1 MYMNT
6 FCMLIFYDW
15 LIACLYAILS
25 LNWNFL
31 LNVLL
36 LKEIQVCINLLL
48 YQDLIISSIVNSLL
62 YLLQCCSELTLYPY
76 QHWTVQKN
84 LFFGSLYPFLCAYI
98 LYIFVWSKGHWQPV
112 SITFWVWL
120 CNGFFCR
127 PALSSL
133 VDYQWGFKIVLKDV
147 WMEINRNWF
156 MPIFLCFKA
165 INWKQKEVVMIKCS

>member
-1 MYMNT
+1 M
-6 FCMLIFYDW
+6 
-15 LIACLYAILS
+15 
-25 LNWNFL
+25 
-31 LNVLL
+31 L

-48 YQDLIISSIVNSLL
+48 YQDLNIQHSQQFVVFIAMLL
-62 YLLQCCSELTLYPY
+62 WVDTDPY
-76 QHWTVQKN
+76 QHWTVQKT
-84 LFFGSLYPFLCAYI
+84 LFLAVYIHFYAHIYCLFLFDRRVI
-98 LYIFVWSKGHWQPV
+98 EPV

>member
-1 MYMNT
+1 MSICN
-6 FCMLIFYDW
+6 LITE
-15 LIACLYAILS
+15 
-25 LNWNFL
+25 
-31 LNVLL
+31 
-36 LKEIQVCINLLL
+36 LKFFVKCFVAEVQEIQACINLLL
-48 YQDLIISSIVNSLL
+48 YQDLNIQHSQQFVVFIAMLLWVDTVSIPALN
-62 YLLQCCSELTLYPY
+62 CSEDS
-76 QHWTVQKN
+76 
-84 LFFGSLYPFLCAYI
+84 FFGSLYPFLCAYI
-98 LYIFVWSKGHWQPV
+98 LFIFVWSKGHWQPV